1 VPHSNDG
8 AEQTGSQFAARAE
21 MLASM
26 LRQGRSWSGHER
38 NCCFLN
44 TGQGTDSDTR
54 TQRFANISAVSGFDW
69 SDDGRALAPVDW
81 DHDGDLD
88 LWTSSRN
95 APRLRLM
102 RNNTV
107 EQDGSSPAAHFVA
120 FKLQGDGESTNRDAI
135 GARVEVRVRSAEFE
149 MRNADSADHS
159 ALRTPHSALVKT
171 LHAGEGFLSQGS
183 KWLHFG
189 LGEAAGVEKVVVR
202 WPGADVQ
209 EFSGVEA
216 NKRYLLVQGQPN
228 VILWQRPHPVP
239 DLVPSNQQR
248 PPQSARARIPV
259 MVPLQL
265 PPFEYPD
272 LENQLTALNSGAGH
286 PLLINLWAT
295 WCPPCVQELKE
306 FTERE
311 RELVERGLDIL
322 ALSVDGLDNARSDP
336 GQVSVL
342 TNTMGFPFRVG
353 LANDLHIEFLQNVH
367 DTLMPMSRPL
377 PVPTSFLLD
386 GESRLQVIYK
396 GTVDVDT
403 LLLDVAALTES
414 RQVDRRLSGEGPAV
428 TIDHPRIQ
436 EAEDFAE
443 ARLRFQFG
451 QLLSRLGLPEQS
463 AAEYQEVVRLLPK
476 FVKGHVSLGTALH
489 RLGNHRQAKAQYQ
502 KALQLDPNSPTLH
515 YNLGILYLDLRDF
528 ANARAAFEKT
538 IELKPQ
544 HADAHCDLGAALGML
559 GDVPGAVAAFEE
571 ALRIDPKHENALKNL
586 SRIRTSPPPQ
596 PDDR

>member
-1 VPHSNDG
+1 VPHANDS
-8 AEQTGSQFAARAE
+8 ADEAGSQFTARAE
-21 MLASM
+21 MLARM

-44 TGQGTDSDTR
+44 TGQAIDSPTQ

-69 SDDGRALAPVDW
+69 SDDGRAVAPVDW

-95 APRLRLM
+95 APRLRLL
-102 RNNTV
+102 RNNLSGPSRFLALRLIGNGK
-107 EQDGSSPAAHFVA
+107 D
-120 FKLQGDGESTNRDAI
+120 TNRDAI
-135 GARVEVRVRSAEFE
+135 GARVEVVLESDRLTGDREAS
-149 MRNADSADHS
+149 DGK
-159 ALRTPHSALVKT
+159 ALSTFDPQPSTLIKT

-189 LGEAAGVEKVVVR
+189 LGEAAVIEKVVVR
-202 WPGADVQ
+202 WPGAEVQ
-209 EFSGVEA
+209 EFTDVEA
-216 NKRYLLVQGQPN
+216 NKRYLLVQGEPEVNQ
-228 VILWQRPHPVP
+228 WQRPHPVP
-239 DLVPSNQQR
+239 DRVPSPQQL
-248 PPQSARARIPV
+248 PPQTANARVPV
-259 MVPLQL
+259 MVPVKL

-272 LENQLTALNSGAGH
+272 FDNQLRPLNSGAGN

-295 WCPPCVQELKE
+295 WCHPCLQELKE
-306 FTERE
+306 FTERAGDIG
-311 RELVERGLDIL
+311 ELKLDIL
-322 ALSVDGLDNARSDP
+322 ALSVDGLGDARSGP
-336 GQVSVL
+336 GHANVL
-342 TNTMGFPFRVG
+342 MDKLGFPFRVG
-353 LANDLHIEFLQNVH
+353 LANSQHIDFLQNVH

-386 GESRLQVIYK
+386 GENRLQVIYK
-396 GTVDVDT
+396 GPVDVDT
-403 LLLDVAALTES
+403 LLRDVDALTS
-414 RQVDRRLSGEGPAV
+414 SGRVDRRRTGEETAI

-436 EAEDFAE
+436 ESEDFAE
-443 ARLRFQFG
+443 AKLRFQFG
-451 QLLSRLGLPEQS
+451 QLLFRLGLPEQS
-463 AAEYQEVVRLLPK
+463 AVEYQEVVRLLPK
-476 FVKGHVSLGTALH
+476 FATGYVSLGAAFH
-489 RLGNHRQAKAQYQ
+489 RLGSHREAQSQYQ
-502 KALQLDPNSPTLH
+502 KALQLDPNSPTLQ

-528 ANARAAFEKT
+528 ANARAAFEKA
-538 IELKPQ
+538 IELKPR